1 MEAWSE
7 SDVGGDGVNPALDGP
22 PVHRQMEWR
31 VQPAVPQEIAQP
43 LMDSGLTPILA
54 QLLYNRGFHNPDQAQ
69 AFLSKEEVWH
79 DAALLPGLEQAVE
92 RLTAA
97 VRNRERV
104 AVFGDFDVDGITG
117 TAIMARALT
126 SLGVEVIPYI
136 PHRVEEGHGLSTDA
150 ASYLAAQG
158 ATLLVTVDTGV
169 TAFAEAAAAQ
179 DMGVDVIITDHHL
192 APQGAPDACAIIDP
206 RLPDSTYPFPHL
218 TGAGLAYKLCE
229 ALLQSFSSNAQE
241 QLGTLL
247 SLAAMGTV
255 ADVAPL
261 LDENRSIV
269 RRGLEELARSS
280 STGLQAMFRT
290 ARIEA
295 VSFDAETIGWVLA
308 PRLNAAGRLDHADAS
323 YRLLVTNDAGEAEGL
338 ALQLEQ
344 QNRDRR
350 TMTTE
355 AYQKARSLVEPAP
368 LIMVGDESFSP
379 GIIGLVASRLAEEFH
394 RPAVVLSLG
403 PDVSRG
409 SCRSIPEFDIGSAL
423 HEVAPRVEGMLRFGG
438 HPQAAGFTVL
448 TSSLNSLQRQ
458 LTSVAEAA
466 LSDQVLQPRLD
477 IDLELPLRDLPRD
490 IYPTVQRLAPFGA
503 ANPAPLFLSRNVQ
516 LMSNRQT
523 GSNGD
528 HKLLKLKEN
537 GITWDAIAFRSSCL
551 LPEGVDKVDVVYT
564 VEIDRWRS
572 HQTLRLNVKDVRPAV
587 AA

>member
-7 SDVGGDGVNPALDGP
+7 SNVGRDDLNPALGGAP
-22 PVHRQMEWR
+22 APQRIEWR
-31 VQPAVPQEIAQP
+31 VRPAVPQEISGP

-54 QLLYNRGFHNPDQAQ
+54 QLLYNRGFHSPDQAL
-69 AFLSKEEVWH
+69 AFLSKDEVSH

-92 RLTAA
+92 RLKAA
-97 VRNRERV
+97 VRNQERV

-126 SLGVEVIPYI
+126 SLGVKVIPYI
-136 PHRVEEGHGLSTDA
+136 PHRVEEGHGLNTDA
-150 ASYLAAQG
+150 VSYLAAQG

-169 TAFAEAAAAQ
+169 TAFAEVAAAQ

-192 APQGAPDACAIIDP
+192 APQGAPDACATIDP
-206 RLPDSTYPFPHL
+206 RLPDSTYPFPYL

-229 ALLQSFSSNAQE
+229 ALLESFGSSAQE
-241 QLGTLL
+241 QMGTLL

-261 LDENRSIV
+261 LDENRSLV

-290 ARIEA
+290 ARIED

-308 PRLNAAGRLDHADAS
+308 PRLNAAGRLDHANVS
-323 YRLLVTNDAGEAEGL
+323 YRLLVTDDAGEAEGL

-350 TMTTE
+350 TMTAE

-423 HEVAPRVEGMLRFGG
+423 HEVAPRVKGMLRFGG
-438 HPQAAGFTVL
+438 HPQAAGFTIA
-448 TSSLNSLQRQ
+448 TSSLDSLRSR
-458 LTSVAEAA
+458 LTSVAQDA

-477 IDLELPLRDLPRD
+477 IDVELPLRELPRD

-516 LMSNRQT
+516 LMSNRPI

-528 HKLLKLKEN
+528 HKLLKLKES
-537 GITWDAIAFRSSCL
+537 GITWDAIAFRNSCL

>member
-1 MEAWSE
+1 
-7 SDVGGDGVNPALDGP
+7 
-22 PVHRQMEWR
+22 
-31 VQPAVPQEIAQP
+31 
-43 LMDSGLTPILA
+43 MD
-54 QLLYNRGFHNPDQAQ
+54 
-69 AFLSKEEVWH
+69 FLSKDEVWH

-92 RLTAA
+92 RLRAA

-136 PHRVEEGHGLSTDA
+136 PHRVEEGHGLNTDA
-150 ASYLAAQG
+150 VGYLAAQG

-169 TAFAEAAAAQ
+169 TAFAEVAAAQ

-206 RLPDSTYPFPHL
+206 RLSDSTYPFPHL
-218 TGAGLAYKLCE
+218 TGAGLAYKLSE
-229 ALLQSFSSNAQE
+229 ALLQSFGSNAQE
-241 QLGTLL
+241 QLGTLV
-247 SLAAMGTV
+247 SLAALGTV

-261 LDENRSIV
+261 LDENRSLV
-269 RRGLEELARSS
+269 RRGLEELASSS

-290 ARIEA
+290 ARIEDA
-295 VSFDAETIGWVLA
+295 SFRCRNHRLGACA
-308 PRLNAAGRLDHADAS
+308 PAQRRGKVGPRRRKLQAAGHQRRRGS
-323 YRLLVTNDAGEAEGL
+323 GRPG
-338 ALQLEQ
+338 LQLEQ

-355 AYQKARSLVEPAP
+355 AYEKARSLVEPAP

-403 PDVSRG
+403 PEVSRG

-438 HPQAAGFTVL
+438 HPQAAGFTVR
-448 TSSLNSLQRQ
+448 TSSLDSLRSR
-458 LTSVAEAA
+458 LTSVARDA

-477 IDLELPLRDLPRD
+477 IDVELPLRDLPRD

-516 LMSNRQT
+516 LISNRQT

-537 GITWDAIAFRSSCL
+537 GITWDAIAFRNSCL
-551 LPEGVDKVDVVYT
+551 LPEGVDRVDVVYT

-587 AA
+587 VV

>member
-1 MEAWSE
+1 M
-7 SDVGGDGVNPALDGP
+7 NPALGDTP
-22 PVHRQMEWR
+22 AHQRMEWR
-31 VQPAVPQEIAQP
+31 VRPAVPQEIVQP

-54 QLLYNRGFHNPDQAQ
+54 QLLYNRGLHSPDQAQ
-69 AFLSKEEVWH
+69 AFLSADEVSH
-79 DAALLPGLEQAVE
+79 DEALLPGLEQAVE
-92 RLTAA
+92 RLRTA
-97 VRNRERV
+97 VRSHERV

-126 SLGVEVIPYI
+126 SLGVAVLPYI

-150 ASYLAAQG
+150 VSHLAAQG

-169 TAFAEAAAAQ
+169 TAFAEVAAAQ

-218 TGAGLAYKLCE
+218 TGAGLAYKLCK
-229 ALLQSFSSNAQE
+229 ALLQSFSSSAQE

-269 RRGLEELARSS
+269 RRGLEELGRSS
-280 STGLQAMFRT
+280 STGLQAMFKT
-290 ARIEA
+290 ARIED

-308 PRLNAAGRLDHADAS
+308 PRLNAAGRLDHAEAS

-355 AYQKARSLVEPAP
+355 AYQKARSLVEPGP

-409 SCRSIPEFDIGSAL
+409 SCRSIPEFDMGSAL
-423 HEVAPRVEGMLRFGG
+423 HEVAPQVEGILRFGG
-438 HPQAAGFTVL
+438 HPQAAGFTIA
-448 TSSLNSLQRQ
+448 TSSLDSLQRR
-458 LTSVAEAA
+458 LTSVAEEA

-477 IDLELPLRDLPRD
+477 IDLDLPLRDLPRD

-503 ANPAPLFLSRNVQ
+503 ANPSPLFLSRNVQ
-516 LMSNRQT
+516 LVSSRQI

-528 HKLLKLKEN
+528 HSLLKLKEN
-537 GITWDAIAFRSSCL
+537 GITWDAIAFGNSRR
-551 LPEGVDKVDVVYT
+551 LPENIDKVDVVYT
-564 VEIDRWRS
+564 VEIDRWKS
-572 HQTLRLNVKDVRPAV
+572 HQTLRLNVKDVRPA
-587 AA
+587 ATA

>member
-1 MEAWSE
+1 M
-7 SDVGGDGVNPALDGP
+7 NPALDGAP
-22 PVHRQMEWR
+22 AHRQMEWR
-31 VQPAVPQEIAQP
+31 VQPVVPQEIARP
-43 LMDSGLTPILA
+43 LIDSGLTPILS
-54 QLLYNRGFHNPDQAQ
+54 QLLYNRGFHSSDQAL
-69 AFLSKEEVWH
+69 AFLSKDEVWH
-79 DAALLPGLEQAVE
+79 DAALLPGLKQAME
-92 RLTAA
+92 RLRAA

-150 ASYLAAQG
+150 VSYLAAQG

-229 ALLQSFSSNAQE
+229 ALLQSFSSNARE

-290 ARIEA
+290 ARIED

-355 AYQKARSLVEPAP
+355 AYQKARSLVKPAP

-423 HEVAPRVEGMLRFGG
+423 HEVAPRVEGILRFGG
-438 HPQAAGFTVL
+438 HPQAAGFTIA
-448 TSSLNSLQRQ
+448 TSSLDSLQRR
-458 LTSVAEAA
+458 LTSVAREA

-477 IDLELPLRDLPRD
+477 IDLELSLRDLPRD

-516 LMSNRQT
+516 LMNNRQI

-572 HQTLRLNVKDVRPAV
+572 HQTLRLNVKDVRPA

>member
-1 MEAWSE
+1 MNSA
-7 SDVGGDGVNPALDGP
+7 
-22 PVHRQMEWR
+22 HQRIEWR
-31 VQPAVPQEIAQP
+31 VRPAVPQEIARP
-43 LMDSGLTPILA
+43 LMDSGLTPILS
-54 QLLYNRGFHNPDQAQ
+54 QLLYNRGLHSPDQAL
-69 AFLSKEEVWH
+69 AFLSTDEVSH
-79 DAALLPGLEQAVE
+79 DAALLPGLQQAVE
-92 RLTAA
+92 RLRRA
-97 VRNRERV
+97 VRDQERV

-126 SLGVEVIPYI
+126 SLGIEVIPYI
-136 PHRVEEGHGLSTDA
+136 PHRVDEGHGLNTDA
-150 ASYLAAQG
+150 VSYLAAQG
-158 ATLLVTVDTGV
+158 ATLMVTVDTGV
-169 TAFAEAAAAQ
+169 TAFAEVAAAQ

-192 APQGAPDACAIIDP
+192 APEGAPDACAIIDP

-218 TGAGLAYKLCE
+218 TGAGLAYKLCK
-229 ALLQSFSSNAQE
+229 ALLQSFDSSAEE
-241 QLGTLL
+241 QVGTLL
-247 SLAAMGTV
+247 SLAALGTV

-261 LDENRSIV
+261 LDENRSLV

-290 ARIEA
+290 ARIED

-338 ALQLEQ
+338 AQQLEQ

-355 AYQKARSLVEPAP
+355 AYEKARSLVEPAP

-423 HEVAPRVEGMLRFGG
+423 HEVAPMVEGMLRFGG
-438 HPQAAGFTVL
+438 HPQAAGFTIV
-448 TSSLNSLQRQ
+448 TSSLDSLQRR
-458 LTSVAEAA
+458 LTSVAEEA

-477 IDLELPLRDLPRD
+477 IDVELPLRDLPRD
-490 IYPTVQRLAPFGA
+490 IYPTMQRLAPFGA

-516 LMSNRQT
+516 LMSNRQI

-528 HKLLKLKEN
+528 HSLLKLKEN
-537 GITWDAIAFRSSCL
+537 GIIWDAIAFGNSCR
-551 LPEGVDKVDVVYT
+551 LPEGIDKVDVVYT
-564 VEIDRWRS
+564 VEVDRWRS
-572 HQTLRLNVKDVRPAV
+572 HETLRLNVKDVRPAV
-587 AA
+587 VA

>member
-1 MEAWSE
+1 MNPML
-7 SDVGGDGVNPALDGP
+7 GGTPA
-22 PVHRQMEWR
+22 HQRMEWR
-31 VQPAVPQEIAQP
+31 VYPAVPQEIARP
-43 LMDSGLTPILA
+43 MMDSGLTPILS
-54 QLLYNRGFHNPDQAQ
+54 QLLYNRGFHSPDQAM
-69 AFLSKEEVWH
+69 AFLSTDEVFH
-79 DAALLPGLEQAVE
+79 DAALLPGLEQALE
-92 RLTAA
+92 RLRTA
-97 VRNRERV
+97 VRKQERV

-117 TAIMARALT
+117 TAIMALTLT

-136 PHRVEEGHGLSTDA
+136 PHRVDEGHGLSTDA
-150 ASYLAAQG
+150 VSHLAAQG

-169 TAFAEAAAAQ
+169 TAFAEVAAAQ

-192 APQGAPDACAIIDP
+192 APQGAPDAYAIIDP
-206 RLPDSTYPFPHL
+206 QLPVSMYPFPHL

-229 ALLQSFSSNAQE
+229 ALLQSFSSSAQE

-247 SLAAMGTV
+247 SLAALGTV

-261 LDENRSIV
+261 LDENRSLV

-290 ARIEA
+290 ARIED
-295 VSFDAETIGWVLA
+295 VTFDAETIGWVLA

-323 YRLLVTNDAGEAEGL
+323 YRLLVTNDAGEAEAL

-350 TMTTE
+350 TMTAE
-355 AYQKARSLVEPAP
+355 AYQKARSLVEPGP

-423 HEVAPRVEGMLRFGG
+423 HEVAPKVEGMLRFGG
-438 HPQAAGFTVL
+438 HPQAAGFTIV
-448 TSSLNSLQRQ
+448 TSSLDSLQKQ
-458 LTSVAEAA
+458 LTSVAQEA
-466 LSDQVLQPRLD
+466 LSDHVLQPRLD
-477 IDLELPLRDLPRD
+477 IDVELPLRDLPRD

-503 ANPAPLFLSRNVQ
+503 ANPFPLFLSRNVQ
-516 LMSNRQT
+516 LMSSRQI

-528 HKLLKLKEN
+528 HSLLKLKEN
-537 GITWDAIAFRSSCL
+537 GIIWDAIAFRNSCR
-551 LPEGVDKVDVVYT
+551 LPEGIDKVDVVYT
-564 VEIDRWRS
+564 IEIDRWKS
-572 HQTLRLNVKDVRPAV
+572 SQTLRLNVKDVRPAV

>member
-7 SDVGGDGVNPALDGP
+7 SNVGRDGVNPTLGGAP
-22 PVHRQMEWR
+22 APRRMEWR
-31 VQPAVPQEIAQP
+31 VRPAVPQEIARP
-43 LMDSGLTPILA
+43 LMDSGLTPILS
-54 QLLYNRGFHNPDQAQ
+54 QLLYNRGFHSPDQAL
-69 AFLSKEEVWH
+69 AFLSKDDVSH

-92 RLTAA
+92 RLTTA

-126 SLGVEVIPYI
+126 SLGVKVIPYI
-136 PHRVEEGHGLSTDA
+136 PHRVEEGHGLNTDA
-150 ASYLAAQG
+150 VSYLAAQG

-169 TAFAEAAAAQ
+169 TAFAEVAAAQ

-192 APQGAPDACAIIDP
+192 APQGAPDACATIDP
-206 RLPDSTYPFPHL
+206 RLPDSTYPFPYL

-229 ALLQSFSSNAQE
+229 ALLESLGTSAQE
-241 QLGTLL
+241 QMGTLL
-247 SLAAMGTV
+247 SLAALGTV

-261 LDENRSIV
+261 LDENRSLV

-290 ARIEA
+290 ARIED

-308 PRLNAAGRLDHADAS
+308 PRLNAAGRLDHANVS
-323 YRLLVTNDAGEAEGL
+323 YRLLVTDDAGEAEGL

-350 TMTTE
+350 TMTAE
-355 AYQKARSLVEPAP
+355 AYQKARSLVEPSP

-394 RPAVVLSLG
+394 RPAIVLSLG

-423 HEVAPRVEGMLRFGG
+423 HEVAPRVEGILRFGG

-448 TSSLNSLQRQ
+448 TSSLDSLRSR
-458 LTSVAEAA
+458 LTSVAQDA
-466 LSDQVLQPRLD
+466 LSDQVLQPRLE
-477 IDLELPLRDLPRD
+477 IDVELPLRELPRD

-516 LMSNRQT
+516 LMSNRPI

-528 HKLLKLKEN
+528 HKLLKLKES
-537 GITWDAIAFRSSCL
+537 GITWDAIAFRNSCL

>member
-1 MEAWSE
+1 M
-7 SDVGGDGVNPALDGP
+7 
-22 PVHRQMEWR
+22 
-31 VQPAVPQEIAQP
+31 I
-43 LMDSGLTPILA
+43 DSGLTPILA
-54 QLLYNRGFHNPDQAQ
+54 QLLYNRGFHSPDQAL
-69 AFLSKEEVWH
+69 AFLSKDEVWH

-92 RLTAA
+92 RLKAA
-97 VRNRERV
+97 VRNQERV

-126 SLGVEVIPYI
+126 SLGVKVIPYI
-136 PHRVEEGHGLSTDA
+136 PHRVEEGHGLNTDA
-150 ASYLAAQG
+150 VGYLAAQG

-169 TAFAEAAAAQ
+169 TAFAEVAAAQ

-206 RLPDSTYPFPHL
+206 RLHGSTYPFPHL
-218 TGAGLAYKLCE
+218 TGAGLAYKLSE
-229 ALLQSFSSNAQE
+229 ALLQSFDTNGQVE
-241 QLGTLL
+241 LGTLV
-247 SLAAMGTV
+247 SLAALGTV

-261 LDENRSIV
+261 LDENRSLV

-290 ARIEA
+290 ARIED

-323 YRLLVTNDAGEAEGL
+323 YRLLVTSDAGEAEGL

-423 HEVAPRVEGMLRFGG
+423 HEVAPRVQGILRFGG
-438 HPQAAGFTVL
+438 HPQAAGFTAR
-448 TSSLNSLQRQ
+448 TSSLDSLRSR
-458 LTSVAEAA
+458 LTSVARDA

-477 IDLELPLRDLPRD
+477 IDVELPLSDLPRD

-503 ANPAPLFLSRNVQ
+503 ANPNPLFLSRNVQ
-516 LMSNRQT
+516 LMSNRRI

-528 HKLLKLKEN
+528 HALLKLKEN

-551 LPEGVDKVDVVYT
+551 LPEDVDRVDVVYA
-564 VEIDRWRS
+564 VEIDRWGSR
-572 HQTLRLNVKDVRPAV
+572 QTLRLNVKDVRPAV

>member
-1 MEAWSE
+1 M
-7 SDVGGDGVNPALDGP
+7 NPALGGTSA
-22 PVHRQMEWR
+22 HQRMEWR
-31 VQPAVPQEIAQP
+31 VHPVVPHEIARP

-54 QLLYNRGFHNPDQAQ
+54 QILYNRGFHNPDQAL
-69 AFLSKEEVWH
+69 AFLSKDEVSH

-126 SLGVEVIPYI
+126 SLGVKVIPYI
-136 PHRVEEGHGLSTDA
+136 PHRVEEGHGLNTDA
-150 ASYLAAQG
+150 VRYLAAQG

-169 TAFAEAAAAQ
+169 TAFAEVAAAQ

-192 APQGAPDACAIIDP
+192 APQGAPDACATIDP
-206 RLPDSTYPFPHL
+206 RLPDSTYPFPYL

-229 ALLQSFSSNAQE
+229 ALLESFGTSAQE
-241 QLGTLL
+241 QMGTLL
-247 SLAAMGTV
+247 SLAALGTV

-261 LDENRSIV
+261 LDENRSLV

-290 ARIEA
+290 ARIED

-308 PRLNAAGRLDHADAS
+308 PRLNAAGRLDHANVS
-323 YRLLVTNDAGEAEGL
+323 YRLLVTDDAGEAEGL

-350 TMTTE
+350 TMTAE

-394 RPAVVLSLG
+394 RPAIVLSLG

-423 HEVAPRVEGMLRFGG
+423 HEVAPRVEGILRFGG

-448 TSSLNSLQRQ
+448 TSSLDSLRSR
-458 LTSVAEAA
+458 LTSVAQEA

-477 IDLELPLRDLPRD
+477 IDVELPLRELPRD

-516 LMSNRQT
+516 LMSNRPI

-528 HKLLKLKEN
+528 HKLLKLKES
-537 GITWDAIAFRSSCL
+537 GITWDAIAFRNSCL

>member
-1 MEAWSE
+1 ML
-7 SDVGGDGVNPALDGP
+7 GGTALNSA
-22 PVHRQMEWR
+22 HQRIEWR
-31 VQPAVPQEIAQP
+31 VRPAVPQEIARP
-43 LMDSGLTPILA
+43 LMDSGLTPILS
-54 QLLYNRGFHNPDQAQ
+54 QLLYNRGFHSPDEAQ
-69 AFLSKEEVWH
+69 AFLSTDEVSH

-92 RLTAA
+92 RLRKA

-136 PHRVEEGHGLSTDA
+136 PHRVEEGHGLNTEA
-150 ASYLAAQG
+150 VSYLAGQG

-169 TAFAEAAAAQ
+169 TAFAEVAAAQ

-218 TGAGLAYKLCE
+218 TGAGLAYKLCK
-229 ALLQSFSSNAQE
+229 ALLQSFGSNGQE
-241 QLGTLL
+241 ELGTLL
-247 SLAAMGTV
+247 SLAALGTV

-261 LDENRSIV
+261 LDENRSLV

-290 ARIEA
+290 ARIED

-323 YRLLVTNDAGEAEGL
+323 YRLLVTDDAGEAEGL

-355 AYQKARSLVEPAP
+355 AYDKARSLVEPAP

-423 HEVAPRVEGMLRFGG
+423 HEVAPGVEGMLRFGG
-438 HPQAAGFTVL
+438 HPQAAGFTIV
-448 TSSLNSLQRQ
+448 TSSLDSLQRR
-458 LTSVAEAA
+458 LTSVAEEA
-466 LSDQVLQPRLD
+466 LSDQVLRPRLD
-477 IDLELPLRDLPRD
+477 IDVELPLRDLPRD

-516 LMSNRQT
+516 LMSNRQI

-528 HKLLKLKEN
+528 HSLLKLKEN
-537 GITWDAIAFRSSCL
+537 GITWDAIAFSNSRR
-551 LPEGVDKVDVVYT
+551 LPENIDKVDVVYT

>member
-1 MEAWSE
+1 M
-7 SDVGGDGVNPALDGP
+7 NPALGGAP
-22 PVHRQMEWR
+22 APQRMEWR
-31 VQPAVPQEIAQP
+31 VRPAVPQEIARP
-43 LMDSGLTPILA
+43 LMDSGLTPILS
-54 QLLYNRGFHNPDQAQ
+54 QFLYNRGFHSPDQAL
-69 AFLSKEEVWH
+69 AFLSKDDVSH

-92 RLTAA
+92 RLKAA

-126 SLGVEVIPYI
+126 SLGVDVIPYI
-136 PHRVEEGHGLSTDA
+136 PHRVEEGHGLNTDA
-150 ASYLAAQG
+150 VSRLAAQG

-169 TAFAEAAAAQ
+169 TAFAEVAAAQ

-192 APQGAPDACAIIDP
+192 APQGAPDACATIDP
-206 RLPDSTYPFPHL
+206 RLPDSTYPFPYL

-229 ALLQSFSSNAQE
+229 ALLESFGTSAQE

-247 SLAAMGTV
+247 SLAALGTV

-261 LDENRSIV
+261 LDENRSLV

-290 ARIEA
+290 ARIEGVA
-295 VSFDAETIGWVLA
+295 FDAETIGWVLA
-308 PRLNAAGRLDHADAS
+308 PRLNAAGRLDHANVS
-323 YRLLVTNDAGEAEGL
+323 YRLLVTDDAGEAEGL

-350 TMTTE
+350 TMTAE

-394 RPAVVLSLG
+394 RPAIVLSLG

-423 HEVAPRVEGMLRFGG
+423 HEVAPRVEGILRFGG

-448 TSSLNSLQRQ
+448 TSSLDSLRSW
-458 LTSVAEAA
+458 LTSVAQDA
-466 LSDQVLQPRLD
+466 LSGQVLQPRLD
-477 IDLELPLRDLPRD
+477 IDVELPLRDLPRD

-516 LMSNRQT
+516 LMSNRPI

-528 HKLLKLKEN
+528 HKLLKLKES
-537 GITWDAIAFRSSCL
+537 GITWDAIAFRNSCL
-551 LPEGVDKVDVVYT
+551 LPENVDRVDVVYAI
-564 VEIDRWRS
+564 EIDRWKS

>member
-1 MEAWSE
+1 M
-7 SDVGGDGVNPALDGP
+7 NPALGGAP
-22 PVHRQMEWR
+22 APQRVEWR
-31 VQPAVPQEIAQP
+31 VLPAVPQEIASP

-54 QLLYNRGFHNPDQAQ
+54 QLLYNRGFHSPDQALD
-69 AFLSKEEVWH
+69 FLSKDEVSH

-92 RLTAA
+92 RLRTA

-126 SLGVEVIPYI
+126 SLGVKVIPYI

-150 ASYLAAQG
+150 VGYLAAQG

-169 TAFAEAAAAQ
+169 TAFAEVAAAQ

-206 RLPDSTYPFPHL
+206 RLPGSTYPFPHL
-218 TGAGLAYKLCE
+218 TGAGLAYKLSE
-229 ALLQSFSSNAQE
+229 ALLQSFGTNAQE
-241 QLGTLL
+241 QMGTLI
-247 SLAAMGTV
+247 SLAALGTV

-269 RRGLEELARSS
+269 RSGLEELARSS

-290 ARIEA
+290 ARIED

-355 AYQKARSLVEPAP
+355 AYEKARSLVEPAP

-409 SCRSIPEFDIGSAL
+409 SCRSIPEFDVGSAL
-423 HEVAPRVEGMLRFGG
+423 HEVAPLVEGMLRFGG
-438 HPQAAGFTVL
+438 HPQAAGFTVR
-448 TSSLNSLQRQ
+448 TSSLDSLRSR
-458 LTSVAEAA
+458 LTSVARDA

-477 IDLELPLRDLPRD
+477 IDVELPLRDLPRD
-490 IYPTVQRLAPFGA
+490 IYPMVQRLAPFGA

-537 GITWDAIAFRSSCL
+537 GITWDAIAFRNSCL
-551 LPEGVDKVDVVYT
+551 LPEGVDRVDVVYT

-587 AA
+587 LA

>member
-1 MEAWSE
+1 M
-7 SDVGGDGVNPALDGP
+7 NPALGDTP
-22 PVHRQMEWR
+22 AQQRMEWR
-31 VQPAVPQEIAQP
+31 VRPAVPQEIAQP

-54 QLLYNRGFHNPDQAQ
+54 QLLYNRGLHSPDQAQ
-69 AFLSKEEVWH
+69 DFLSGDEVSH
-79 DAALLPGLEQAVE
+79 DEALLPGLEQAVE
-92 RLTAA
+92 RLRTA
-97 VRNRERV
+97 VRGHERV

-136 PHRVEEGHGLSTDA
+136 PHRVDEGHGLSTDA
-150 ASYLAAQG
+150 VSHLAAQG

-169 TAFAEAAAAQ
+169 TAFAEVAAAQ

-192 APQGAPDACAIIDP
+192 APQGAPDAYAIIDP

-218 TGAGLAYKLCE
+218 TGAGLAYKLCK
-229 ALLQSFSSNAQE
+229 ALLQSFSSSAEE

-280 STGLQAMFRT
+280 STGLQAMFKT
-290 ARIEA
+290 ARIED

-308 PRLNAAGRLDHADAS
+308 PRLNAAGRLDHAEAS

-355 AYQKARSLVEPAP
+355 AYQKARSLVEPGP

-409 SCRSIPEFDIGSAL
+409 SCRSIPEFDMGSAL
-423 HEVAPRVEGMLRFGG
+423 HEVAPQVEGILRFGG
-438 HPQAAGFTVL
+438 HPQAAGFTIA
-448 TSSLNSLQRQ
+448 TSSLDSLQRR
-458 LTSVAEAA
+458 LTSVAEEA
-466 LSDQVLQPRLD
+466 LSDQALQPRLD
-477 IDLELPLRDLPRD
+477 IDLDLPLRDLPRD

-503 ANPAPLFLSRNVQ
+503 ANPSPLFLSRNVQ
-516 LMSNRQT
+516 LVSSRQI

-528 HKLLKLKEN
+528 HSLLKLKEN
-537 GITWDAIAFRSSCL
+537 GIIWDAIAFGNSCR
-551 LPEGVDKVDVVYT
+551 LPENINKVDVVYT
-564 VEIDRWRS
+564 VEIDRWKS
-572 HQTLRLNVKDVRPAV
+572 HETLRLNVKDVRPA
-587 AA
+587 ATA

>member
-1 MEAWSE
+1 MEAWP
-7 SDVGGDGVNPALDGP
+7 DAGGDGVNTALGDT
-22 PVHRQMEWR
+22 PVQQRIEWR
-31 VQPAVPQEIAQP
+31 VRPVVPQEIVRP

-54 QLLYNRGFHNPDQAQ
+54 QILYNRGFHNPDDAL
-69 AFLSKEEVWH
+69 AFLSTEEVSH
-79 DAALLPGLEQAVE
+79 DAALLPGMERAVE
-92 RLTAA
+92 RLRRA
-97 VRNRERV
+97 VREKERV

-126 SLGVEVIPYI
+126 SLGVEALPYI
-136 PHRVEEGHGLSTDA
+136 PHRVEEGHGLNTDA
-150 ASYLAAQG
+150 VGLLAAQG

-179 DMGVDVIITDHHL
+179 DLGVDVIITDHHL
-192 APQGAPDACAIIDP
+192 APDGIPDACAVVDP

-229 ALLQSFSSNAQE
+229 ALLQSFGSGGQE
-241 QLGTLL
+241 QMGTLI
-247 SLAAMGTV
+247 SLAALGTV

-280 STGLQAMFRT
+280 STGLQAMFKT
-290 ARIEA
+290 ARIQD
-295 VSFDAETIGWVLA
+295 VSFDAETIGWALA

-323 YRLLVTNDAGEAEGL
+323 YRLLVTDDAGEAEIL
-338 ALQLEQ
+338 AQQLEQ

-350 TMTTE
+350 TMTKE
-355 AYQKARSLVEPAP
+355 AYEKARSLVEPAP

-403 PDVSRG
+403 PEVSRG

-423 HEVAPRVEGMLRFGG
+423 HEAAPLVEGILRFGG
-438 HPQAAGFTVL
+438 HPQAAGFTIV
-448 TSSLNSLQRQ
+448 TSSLDALRRR
-458 LTSVAEAA
+458 LTSVAEQA
-466 LSDQVLQPRLD
+466 LSDQVLQPHLD
-477 IDLELPLRDLPRD
+477 IDMELPLRDLPRD

-516 LMSNRQT
+516 LMSNRRI

-528 HKLLKLKEN
+528 HSLLKLKEN
-537 GITWDAIAFRSSCL
+537 GITWDAIAFGNSCR
-551 LPEGVDKVDVVYT
+551 LPGGIDKVDVVYT
-564 VEIDRWRS
+564 VEVDRWRS
-572 HQTLRLNVKDVRPAV
+572 RQTLRLNVKDARPAS
-587 AA
+587 

>member
-1 MEAWSE
+1 M
-7 SDVGGDGVNPALDGP
+7 NPALGGAP
-22 PVHRQMEWR
+22 APRRMEWR
-31 VQPAVPQEIAQP
+31 VRPAVPQEIARP

-54 QLLYNRGFHNPDQAQ
+54 QLLYNRGFHSPDQAL
-69 AFLSKEEVWH
+69 AFLSKDEVSH

-97 VRNRERV
+97 VRNQERV

-126 SLGVEVIPYI
+126 SLGVKVIPYI
-136 PHRVEEGHGLSTDA
+136 PHRVEEGHGLNTDA
-150 ASYLAAQG
+150 VSYLAAQG

-169 TAFAEAAAAQ
+169 TAFAEVAAAQ

-192 APQGAPDACAIIDP
+192 APQGAPDACATIDP
-206 RLPDSTYPFPHL
+206 RLPDSTYPFPYL

-229 ALLQSFSSNAQE
+229 ALLESLGTSAQE
-241 QLGTLL
+241 QMGTLL
-247 SLAAMGTV
+247 SLAALGTV

-261 LDENRSIV
+261 LDENRSLV

-290 ARIEA
+290 ARIED

-308 PRLNAAGRLDHADAS
+308 PRLNAAGRLDHANVS
-323 YRLLVTNDAGEAEGL
+323 YRLLVTDDAGEAEGL

-350 TMTTE
+350 TMTAE
-355 AYQKARSLVEPAP
+355 AYQKARSLVEPSP

-423 HEVAPRVEGMLRFGG
+423 HEVAPRVEGILRFGG

-448 TSSLNSLQRQ
+448 TSSLDSLRSR
-458 LTSVAEAA
+458 LTSVAQDA
-466 LSDQVLQPRLD
+466 LSDQVLQPRLE
-477 IDLELPLRDLPRD
+477 IDVELPLRELPRD

-516 LMSNRQT
+516 LMSNRPI

-528 HKLLKLKEN
+528 HKLLKLKES
-537 GITWDAIAFRSSCL
+537 GITWDAIAFRNSCL

>member
-1 MEAWSE
+1 MNSA
-7 SDVGGDGVNPALDGP
+7 
-22 PVHRQMEWR
+22 HQRIEWR
-31 VQPAVPQEIAQP
+31 VRPAVPQEIARP
-43 LMDSGLTPILA
+43 MMDSGLTPILC
-54 QLLYNRGFHNPDQAQ
+54 QLLYNRGFHSPDHAQ
-69 AFLSKEEVWH
+69 AFLSTDEVSH
-79 DAALLPGLEQAVE
+79 DAALLPGMEQAVE
-92 RLTAA
+92 RLRRA
-97 VRNRERV
+97 VRDQERV

-136 PHRVEEGHGLSTDA
+136 PHRVEEGHGLNTDA
-150 ASYLAAQG
+150 VSYLAAQG

-179 DMGVDVIITDHHL
+179 DLGVDVIITDHHL
-192 APQGAPDACAIIDP
+192 APDGIPDACAVVDP
-206 RLPDSTYPFPHL
+206 RLPDSMYPFPYL

-229 ALLQSFSSNAQE
+229 ALLQSFNSNGQE
-241 QLGTLL
+241 QLGTLI
-247 SLAAMGTV
+247 SLAALGTV

-261 LDENRSIV
+261 LDENRSLV

-290 ARIEA
+290 ARIED
-295 VSFDAETIGWVLA
+295 VSFDTETIGWVLA
-308 PRLNAAGRLDHADAS
+308 PRINAAGRLDHADAS
-323 YRLLVTNDAGEAEGL
+323 YRLLVTNDAEEAEGL
-338 ALQLEQ
+338 AMQLEQ

-350 TMTTE
+350 TMTAE
-355 AYQKARSLVEPAP
+355 AYEKARSLVEPAP

-423 HEVAPRVEGMLRFGG
+423 YEVAPEVKGMLKFGG
-438 HPQAAGFTVL
+438 HPQAAGFTVV
-448 TSSLNSLQRQ
+448 TSSVDSLRRR
-458 LTSVAEAA
+458 LTSVAHEA
-466 LSDQVLQPRLD
+466 LSDRALQPRLD
-477 IDLELPLRDLPRD
+477 IDVELPLRDLPRD

-516 LMSNRQT
+516 LMSNRQI

-537 GITWDAIAFRSSCL
+537 GITWDAIAFGNGSR
-551 LPEGVDKVDVVYT
+551 LPEGIDKVDVVYT
-564 VEIDRWRS
+564 VEIDRWKS
-572 HQTLRLNVKDVRPAV
+572 HQTLRLNVKDVRPP
-587 AA
+587 AAA

>member
-7 SDVGGDGVNPALDGP
+7 SDVGWDGVNPALDGP

-31 VQPAVPQEIAQP
+31 VQPVVPQEIARP
-43 LMDSGLTPILA
+43 LIDSGLTPILS
-54 QLLYNRGFHNPDQAQ
+54 QLLYSRGFHSSDQAL
-69 AFLSKEEVWH
+69 AFLSKDEVWH
-79 DAALLPGLEQAVE
+79 DAALLPGLKQAVE
-92 RLTAA
+92 RLRAA

-104 AVFGDFDVDGITG
+104 AVFGDFDVDVITG

-150 ASYLAAQG
+150 VSYLAAQG

-290 ARIEA
+290 ARIED

-323 YRLLVTNDAGEAEGL
+323 YRLLVTNDAGESEGL

-423 HEVAPRVEGMLRFGG
+423 HEVAPQVEGMLRFGG

-448 TSSLNSLQRQ
+448 TSSLDSLQRR
-458 LTSVAEAA
+458 LTSVAREA

-490 IYPTVQRLAPFGA
+490 IYLTVQRLAPFGA

-516 LMSNRQT
+516 LMNNRQI

-551 LPEGVDKVDVVYT
+551 LPEGVNKVDVVYT